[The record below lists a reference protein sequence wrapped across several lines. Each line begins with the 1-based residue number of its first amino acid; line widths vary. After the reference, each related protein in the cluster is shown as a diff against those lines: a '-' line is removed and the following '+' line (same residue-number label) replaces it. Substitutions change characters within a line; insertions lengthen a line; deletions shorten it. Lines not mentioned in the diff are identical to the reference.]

1 MKDSYVGW
9 GRNVGLDLN
18 GYVMGRVNV
27 NERLTEQGPS
37 RGGRGEEERSQRRR
51 MVAHKQMPS
60 KTEVT
65 GIQGKW
71 E

>member
-27 NERLTEQGPS
+27 NERLTEQGSFQRRPW
-37 RGGRGEEERSQRRR
+37 RGG
-51 MVAHKQMPS
+51 
-60 KTEVT
+60 TEPAPQD
-65 GIQGKW
+65 GGP
-71 E
+71 